1 MCFYYYHFFGE
12 IKMYIIKIHGVFVLQ
27 CTFKIIQGPHNKQ
40 GKNVSYQVYKDN
52 LHDIWIVV
60 AFYA

>member
-1 MCFYYYHFFGE
+1 
-12 IKMYIIKIHGVFVLQ
+12 MYIIKIHGVFVLQ

-52 LHDIWIVV
+52 LHDIWIAV